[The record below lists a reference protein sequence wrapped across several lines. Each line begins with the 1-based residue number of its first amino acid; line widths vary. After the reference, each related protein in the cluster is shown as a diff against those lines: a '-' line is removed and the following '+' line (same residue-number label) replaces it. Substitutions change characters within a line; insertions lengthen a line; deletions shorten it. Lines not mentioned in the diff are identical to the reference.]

1 MRVLRIRP
9 TLAELSRGC
18 VSYRE
23 KSTLIKRNSCYSY
36 RREDLRSFPAQLALS
51 GLVRRPSHA
60 APWWCRLRK
69 RLPLAPKSCL
79 RSANRSSR
87 VAEG

>member
-1 MRVLRIRP
+1 M
-9 TLAELSRGC
+9 ELSRDC

-23 KSTLIKRNSCYSY
+23 KSTLIKRNPCYPY

-51 GLVRRPSHA
+51 RLVRRPSHA

-69 RLPLAPKSCL
+69 CLHRLPRVVCDPLTGQAV
-79 RSANRSSR
+79 SR
-87 VAEG
+87 KVE